1 METLSFP
8 AALALIEDRSAV
20 LRAAAASAGLAAGVP
35 GCPEW
40 TVADLVAHLGAV
52 QLFWA
57 ADVAAGPA
65 TSPPDEQTVDDGEPH
80 GDLLEWSAD
89 ASARL
94 IAELQDAGPDR
105 MCWTWWEEAAVAP
118 NTAAAVARHQ
128 VQEVGVHAF
137 DAQQAGGRA
146 EPLPWAVA
154 TDGVGEY
161 LTVEL
166 PTNGPW
172 PYEPGTV
179 VLETGPGGTWL
190 VSLGPEGVHVLEG
203 GAHGSVNR
211 TATVTAD
218 PSDMVLSFYRREI
231 GHPLQIDGDPDLVP
245 QLLAW
250 PNLD

>member
-8 AALALIEDRSAV
+8 AALALIEDRSAA
-20 LRAAAASAGLAAGVP
+20 LRTAAAAAGMAARVP
-35 GCPEW
+35 GCPDW
-40 TVADLVAHLGAV
+40 TVEDLVAHVGAV

-57 ADVAAGPA
+57 ADVTADPASGP
-65 TSPPDEQTVDDGEPH
+65 PGEEIVGDTEPQ
-80 GDLLEWSAD
+80 GDLLEWFAD
-89 ASARL
+89 ATARL
-94 IAELQDAGPDR
+94 VGALTQAGPGR

-118 NTAAAVARHQ
+118 NTAGAIARHQ
-128 VQEVGVHAF
+128 VQEAGVHAF
-137 DAQQAGGRA
+137 DAQQAAGHP
-146 EPLPWAVA
+146 EPLPGAVA
-154 TDGVGEY
+154 SDGVAEY

-172 PYEPGTV
+172 PHEPGTV
-179 VLETGPGGTWL
+179 VLQTGPAGTWL
-190 VSLGPEGVHVLEG
+190 IDLGPEGVHVLEG
-203 GAHGSVNR
+203 GAHGHVKR

-218 PSDMVLSFYRREI
+218 PSDMVLSFYRRDI